1 VTRVQSPATRPRRT
15 TIATAAFLAA
25 IVLLGGFLRL
35 DRLGEAHSLNQDEAL
50 SAYDAY
56 SIWKTGRDSW
66 GAPYPLVFRE
76 YGAFTNQVQVYLT
89 VPAVMLLGL
98 DERSARLPWTLLGSL
113 SPIVAFLIGREL
125 AGAGAGLIAA
135 LLVAVS
141 PWAIFVSRFAMPS
154 NLVYVFTG
162 AGVACLTIGLRRPA
176 VLVASAGCFLLA
188 VHTYSSALLFVPLF
202 LAGAALLLHRELAR
216 AGRLAAVGAA
226 LLALGTLPVVWVHLR
241 DPATNWVL
249 AHFAAYT
256 RDGRPSALA
265 VLANFAAYFRP
276 EALFDADGRIEA
288 YAYAGNGF
296 LPLAIVPLLGV
307 GLVLAVVRARHDR
320 RYLLLLWWIVAA
332 AASLALT
339 RSPSTRR
346 FNIAIPA
353 FEVIAGIGGAFLGRA
368 LLASRGAV
376 RAAAAVTLG
385 ASVLWI
391 GASAVSFRAYLRDEL
406 PVEANRAPYFG
417 YGWKEAVQFAEAH
430 PEYDRVCGTAQTTTS
445 SQPYVYVLFYTRYD
459 PATFQKQ
466 RAGKQ
471 IVKEGGWTAA
481 NAVGSRYVF
490 RYLEYCDRA
499 KNPLYILNPTERPD
513 LRTIRVLADESGYAP
528 LRIAERRGSGPTG
541 GS

>member
-1 VTRVQSPATRPRRT
+1 
-15 TIATAAFLAA
+15 
-25 IVLLGGFLRL
+25 
-35 DRLGEAHSLNQDEAL
+35 
-50 SAYDAY
+50 
-56 SIWKTGRDSW
+56 
-66 GAPYPLVFRE
+66 
-76 YGAFTNQVQVYLT
+76 
-89 VPAVMLLGL
+89 
-98 DERSARLPWTLLGSL
+98 
-113 SPIVAFLIGREL
+113 
-125 AGAGAGLIAA
+125 
-135 LLVAVS
+135 
-141 PWAIFVSRFAMPS
+141 
-154 NLVYVFTG
+154 
-162 AGVACLTIGLRRPA
+162 
-176 VLVASAGCFLLA
+176 
-188 VHTYSSALLFVPLF
+188 
-202 LAGAALLLHRELAR
+202 
-216 AGRLAAVGAA
+216 
-226 LLALGTLPVVWVHLR
+226 
-241 DPATNWVL
+241 
-249 AHFAAYT
+249 
-256 RDGRPSALA
+256 

-499 KNPLYILNPTERPD
+499 KNPLYVLNPTERPD
-513 LRTIRVLADESGYAP
+513 LRTIRVLVDESGYAP